1 MVGQQ
6 RPQEVLEVVATFLT
20 VLTHLPQELVDTDNK
35 VTTSVV
41 QELPLEASEV
51 VELMGSPLHMVEQV
65 EEAVTQVAVELMPHL
80 VETVLEA
87 AVAHT

>member
-1 MVGQQ
+1 
-6 RPQEVLEVVATFLT
+6 
-20 VLTHLPQELVDTDNK
+20 
-35 VTTSVV
+35 
-41 QELPLEASEV
+41 